1 MLFIHNWCRACLY
14 NRRRSCIVE
23 GSLSVDCR
31 LQLYPLR
38 SFYILVDFFL
48 QGMAHTHWSQDI
60 VETAWVYR
68 VWIRQTFPD
77 VPPMSPSFCGLRIT
91 FPEPHPYGDLWQS
104 QSKRGPSWSR
114 FHASHAGLGLIS
126 AGETCVY
133 GGGVLVIVHVLRLL
147 RWGEGTLGT
156 SDGVKNGLIIL

>member
-14 NRRRSCIVE
+14 NRRRSCVVE
-23 GSLSVDCR
+23 GSLSVDRR

-38 SFYILVDFFL
+38 SFYLSGLFFFFFL

-77 VPPMSPSFCGLRIT
+77 VPPMSPSFCGLRTT
-91 FPEPHPYGDLWQS
+91 FPEPHPYGGLWQS

-133 GGGVLVIVHVLRLL
+133 GGGCLSLCMFSDSWGGGRGHLVLLMV
-147 RWGEGTLGT
+147 WKMG
-156 SDGVKNGLIIL
+156 

>member
-1 MLFIHNWCRACLY
+1 MPCLPLQQKTKL
-14 NRRRSCIVE
+14 RRRGELVSWP
-23 GSLSVDCR
+23 SLTALPST
-31 LQLYPLR
+31 QFLYL
-38 SFYILVDFFL
+38 SGLFFFFFL

-60 VETAWVYR
+60 VEAAWVYR

-77 VPPMSPSFCGLRIT
+77 VPPMSPSFRGLRTT
-91 FPEPHPYGDLWQS
+91 FPEPHPYGGLWQS
-104 QSKRGPSWSR
+104 QSRRGPSWSGL
-114 FHASHAGLGLIS
+114 HASHAGLGPIS

-133 GGGVLVIVHVLRLL
+133 GGRVIVTVPVLRLL